1 MTDADADVA
10 SSSSSPSSPS
20 PSPRTPRARPRRRAR
35 DDDES
40 TRVDRVVLGGIT
52 AVGTAIG
59 GITAGCG
66 VARAHRFEDSKT
78 IKNKK
83 KQKCGWGCVPLHYVG
98 AAKFRS
104 RYLAHAKRALYQLSY
119 SPAQYDE

>member
-1 MTDADADVA
+1 
-10 SSSSSPSSPS
+10 SPS

-59 GITAGCG
+59 GITAGCISQLIKSYFSMRFSH
-66 VARAHRFEDSKT
+66 ARAHRFEDSKT

-83 KQKCGWGCVPLHYVG
+83 NKSAVG
-98 AAKFRS
+98 VVFPFTTLELPSFDLGTSRMRS
-104 RYLAHAKRALYQLSY
+104 ARSTN
-119 SPAQYDE
+119 